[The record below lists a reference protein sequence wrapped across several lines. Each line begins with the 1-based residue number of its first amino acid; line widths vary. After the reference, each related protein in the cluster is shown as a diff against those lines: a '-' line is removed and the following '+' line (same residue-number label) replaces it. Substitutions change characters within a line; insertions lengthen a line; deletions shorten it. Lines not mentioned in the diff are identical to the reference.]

1 MWSLC
6 KCHSFLEKRT
16 EMELTIK
23 INTSSK
29 KIVNL
34 TDINVIWVEVKSK

>member
-1 MWSLC
+1 MLSFC

-16 EMELTIK
+16 EMALTIK
-23 INTSSK
+23 INTGSK